1 MKWEKRETTF
11 RTFLKTCFGGSFQAG
26 WWVAWD
32 KITKITGVNSVLA
45 QKLSHAI
52 DVASILRSLP

>member
-1 MKWEKRETTF
+1 MKWEKWETTF
-11 RTFLKTCFGGSFQAG
+11 RTFLKTCLGGSSHAG

-32 KITKITGVNSVLA
+32 KITKITSVNSVLA

-52 DVASILRSLP
+52 DVASI